1 MSYSILC
8 TKKKETEENKWREKE
23 RRDKELQKQKERE
36 KRSVKKRNSEKSSG
50 RRGVDVGRKKN
61 RRRKR
66 RRRNEQNAEKMRR
79 RKNEESEMMI
89 EVVAMIELE
98 IGRVS
103 AIATRESV
111 SETMII
117 TVTMTG
123 IIETEIVIAG
133 AVIIHL
139 TTQIPN
145 MKVVGKD
152 LDNFF
157 PFMMLTKN
165 AT

>member
-66 RRRNEQNAEKMRR
+66 RRNERNAEKLRR

>member
-1 MSYSILC
+1 MRKSGVRRSYKS
-8 TKKKETEENKWREKE
+8 
-23 RRDKELQKQKERE
+23 RRSGK

-66 RRRNEQNAEKMRR
+66 RRNERNAEKMRR